1 VSVVFVRGGE
11 YDDDCAAGGG
21 GGGDNADNI
30 INVTI

>member
-1 VSVVFVRGGE
+1 VVFVRGGE